1 MLWLPSL
8 DPWTPFRR
16 ALLGDHVATSICQLE
31 ISSLPGWS
39 FFSTFR
45 KSPVVSLEN
54 TVLRLDPVGIALAMA
69 AIICFVLGLRY
80 GGTSHLWN
88 SSQVID
94 LLIGF
99 NVICIALFILK
110 NFLDEYAMLLPRLFK
125 KAGALGRS
133 PLFIVVG
140 DIYVI
145 NTMDTRCRAGCN
157 RDEGSNMFGENRSQ
171 LQL

>member
-69 AIICFVLGLRY
+69 AIICFILGLRY
-80 GGTSHLWN
+80 GGTSHPWD
-88 SSQVID
+88 SSQVIG
-94 LLIGF
+94 LLVGF

-110 NFLDEYAMLLPRLFK
+110 FFLDEYAVLLLRLFK
-125 KAGALGRS
+125 KRALWGVAPCS
-133 PLFIVVG
+133 
-140 DIYVI
+140 
-145 NTMDTRCRAGCN
+145 
-157 RDEGSNMFGENRSQ
+157 S
-171 LQL
+171 